1 MAKKILIVDDENDTL
16 NLLSTTL
23 KVAGYQTAKA
33 NDGASGIALMT
44 EFGPDVIILDIMM
57 PDQTGIE
64 VLNTMKKI
72 FTVPPPVIIFSARGR
87 IEDMV
92 EGIEA
97 GAFKYLVKPVSR
109 DKLLETVKSALDA
122 ASTPAQRR

>member
-1 MAKKILIVDDENDTL
+1 MAKKILIIDDENDTL

-33 NDGASGIALMT
+33 NDGGSGISLMT
-44 EFGPDVIILDIMM
+44 EFEPDVIILDIMM
-57 PDQTGIE
+57 PDQSGID
-64 VLNTMKKI
+64 VLNTIKKI
-72 FTVPPPVIIFSARGR
+72 YVVPPPVIIFSARGR

-122 ASTPAQRR
+122 ATTPTQRQ